1 MQKTLAILM
10 SIAAALV
17 VVMLVV
23 LVRGEK
29 LPWTPDD
36 IIDLESTA
44 VEMVI
49 HGKRLAV
56 PEARLQQMDGK
67 ATSAARNVDGN
78 NLAWLGSYESY
89 RNEPTSI
96 DVVVINKPTGAQYH
110 ITGQR
115 NTSGASCAIKF
126 VGNVNSK

>member
-36 IIDLESTA
+36 IIDLERPPLKWSST
-44 VEMVI
+44 ESDSLYL
-49 HGKRLAV
+49 K
-56 PEARLQQMDGK
+56 ARLQQMDGK
-67 ATSAARNVDGN
+67 ATRDARNVDGN
-78 NLAWLGSYESY
+78 N
-89 RNEPTSI
+89 
-96 DVVVINKPTGAQYH
+96 
-110 ITGQR
+110 
-115 NTSGASCAIKF
+115 
-126 VGNVNSK
+126 